1 MIADK
6 PLAQYH
12 PKVGDLW
19 RSRHQEPNGQEFDG
33 LPEWMITDPMPQED
47 LADLQRIIGEFI
59 DALTKREAMVIRMR
73 FWDELTLTECGEKLG
88 VTGTR
93 AQQIYS
99 NAMRKLRHPSI
110 TVVLRQYSQW
120 SQWFTWFLKNA
131 QSKDRRK
138 IYRAL
143 CMQYPCDE
151 LGYSVYL

>member
-19 RSRHQEPNGQEFDG
+19 RSRHEEPKVEEFDS
-33 LPEWMITDPMPQED
+33 LPGWMITDPMPQED
-47 LADLQRIIGEFI
+47 LADLKRIIGEFI

-73 FWDELTLTECGEKLG
+73 FWDELTFAECAEKLG
-88 VTGTR
+88 VTR
-93 AQQIYS
+93 ERVRQIELK
-99 NAMRKLRHPSI
+99 AMRKLRYPST

-120 SQWFTWFLKNA
+120 SEWFAWLIKNA
-131 QSKDRRK
+131 QDKDRRK

-143 CMQYPCDE
+143 CTQYPRNE